1 MIAVIWVSLDYFSLE
16 LLSPLSDKAPSS
28 SHRGKNCTPTQRLC
42 AAFAESG
49 HAPLHYVAARE
60 IKITYISASI
70 KARGWWNIFSWK
82 RRRRRIRSSPALF
95 DNRKA
100 FTSLALSRIGLSL
113 YIVAR
118 TSLFK
123 RDECR
128 VNGLAR
134 AVCMMQWPNH
144 VSHRRLF
151 DKRASLKR
159 WLSRYFRP
167 LLWKQWCRSSFC
179 TTTYTVDLRE
189 LQYQISARN

>member
-113 YIVAR
+113 YSGSHFSFQKRWMPSKWTRAR
-118 TSLFK
+118 SMYDAMTKSRL
-123 RDECR
+123 
-128 VNGLAR
+128 
-134 AVCMMQWPNH
+134 P
-144 VSHRRLF
+144 HRRLF

-159 WLSRYFRP
+159 WLSWYFRP
-167 LLWKQWCRSSFC
+167 LLWKQWCRSSFYNATYCRFTRTTISDQC
-179 TTTYTVDLRE
+179 T
-189 LQYQISARN
+189 